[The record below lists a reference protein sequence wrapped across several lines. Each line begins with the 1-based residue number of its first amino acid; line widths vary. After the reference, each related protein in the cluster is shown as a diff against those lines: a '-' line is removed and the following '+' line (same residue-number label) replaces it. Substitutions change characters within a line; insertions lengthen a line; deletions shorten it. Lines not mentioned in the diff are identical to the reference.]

1 MVALPYVNAE
11 IMSFSH
17 SGCDPNSIKRL
28 FIMTRSH
35 NMHIFGESPSSSHET
50 THKQQLNGE
59 TYLLGVDLLS
69 LVQCYEDCW
78 HDSGFFFFF
87 FSSKTK
93 KSQAPEAAQALKPP
107 GLKGLKAEPK
117 KAAAICHNV
126 RVGNT
131 IRTPTHQEF
140 KQKEV
145 RSASGTCITDF
156 ISPDVHTHAV

>member
-1 MVALPYVNAE
+1 
-11 IMSFSH
+11 
-17 SGCDPNSIKRL
+17 
-28 FIMTRSH
+28 
-35 NMHIFGESPSSSHET
+35 MHIFGESPSSSHET
-50 THKQQLNGE
+50 TLKQQLNGE
-59 TYLLGVDLLS
+59 TYLSGVDLLS

-78 HDSGFFFFF
+78 HDSGFFF

-131 IRTPTHQEF
+131 IRTPTHQEL
-140 KQKEV
+140 KQKEI
-145 RSASGTCITDF
+145 RIASCACITDF
-156 ISPDVHTHAV
+156 ISPNVDTHAV